1 MTRDEFK
8 TLLQER
14 KAIFRKIYLT
24 KDPQEQAKLWA
35 QIFSSYPYNRAE
47 ENSAIATDNIAT
59 RLRDT
64 RQTGGALIC
73 LEAAHEIERLRAER
87 DYWRNAYRPYQ

>member
-1 MTRDEFK
+1 MTRDEFE

-14 KAIFRKIYLT
+14 KAIFRKIYLS
-24 KDPQEQAKLWA
+24 KDPREEAELWA
-35 QIFSSYPYNRAE
+35 QIFSSYPYNRTE
-47 ENSAIATDNIAT
+47 KNFAIVTESIVT

-64 RQTGGALIC
+64 MQTGGALIC

-87 DYWRNAYRPYQ
+87 DYWRNAYRPHQ